1 MDARLQLRVQRYG
14 WDLAAPHYEQ
24 AWNDALAPA
33 TLAVLEAA
41 KLASGERVLDV
52 ACGGGVLARAAWEAV
67 APGGGE
73 VVGSD
78 ISETM
83 LVEAAAALPQCSFV
97 RADAQALDQHVPLMH
112 FDAVLCGLGLM
123 YMPDPEAAL
132 LTMVRTMR
140 AGARMAV
147 SVWGERRA
155 CGWAEIFPIVDAR
168 VRSEVCPM
176 FFRMGGGDA
185 LARAMGEAG
194 LVDIRASRVPTELV
208 YANADAAC
216 DAAFLAGPVAL
227 AYSRFDAQARDQVR
241 AEYLASIEGWRDGQG
256 YRVPGEF
263 VIAVGRKPGDAV
275 TA

>member
-14 WDLAAPHYEQ
+14 WDLAAPHYER

-33 TLAVLEAA
+33 TRAVLEAA
-41 KLASGERVLDV
+41 KLESGERVLDV

-67 APGGGE
+67 APGGE

-97 RADAQALDQHVPLMH
+97 RADAQALDRHVPLAH

-132 LTMVRTMR
+132 LTMTRTMR
-140 AGARMAV
+140 AGARMVV

-155 CGWAEIFPIVDAR
+155 CAWAEIFPIVDAR

-176 FFRMGGGDA
+176 FFRMGGADA

-194 LVDIRASRVPTELV
+194 LVDIRTSRVPTQLV
-208 YANADAAC
+208 YENADAAC

-227 AYSRFDAQARDQVR
+227 AYSRFDAQARDAVR
-241 AEYLASIEGWRDGQG
+241 AEYLASIERWRDGSA

-263 VIAVGRKPGDAV
+263 VIAAGRKSDAD
-275 TA
+275 A